1 MANNQ
6 STNKD
11 FLLGTIIGGVVGAA
25 TALLLAPKAGKE
37 LRADLNEQAAYVRLK
52 TEQVKNNAVEKG
64 QEFAQTAKVKTAD
77 LSQTISEQSSQVVD
91 KVKNFRKADQH
102 EDNLPPTSLEVLAD
116 EVESQ
121 SNEDFQQKLTEAQE
135 ALDDVESNINRPDR
149 KSVV

>member
-135 ALDDVESNINRPDR
+135 ALDDVESNINRP
-149 KSVV
+149 

>member
-102 EDNLPPTSLEVLAD
+102 EDNLLPTSLEVLAD

-135 ALDDVESNINRPDR
+135 ALDEVESNINRP
-149 KSVV
+149 

>member
-135 ALDDVESNINRPDR
+135 ALDEVESNINRP
-149 KSVV
+149 

>member
-11 FLLGTIIGGVVGAA
+11 FLLGTIIGGVVGEA

-52 TEQVKNNAVEKG
+52 TEQVKNSAVEKG

-77 LSQTISEQSSQVVD
+77 LSHTISEQSSQVVD

-121 SNEDFQQKLTEAQE
+121 SDEDFHQKLTEAQE
-135 ALDDVESNINRPDR
+135 ALDEVESNINRP
-149 KSVV
+149 

>member
-121 SNEDFQQKLTEAQE
+121 SNEDFQQ
-135 ALDDVESNINRPDR
+135 N
-149 KSVV
+149 

>member
-52 TEQVKNNAVEKG
+52 TEQVKNSAVEKG

-77 LSQTISEQSSQVVD
+77 LSHTISEQSSQVVD

-121 SNEDFQQKLTEAQE
+121 SDGDFHQKLTEAQE
-135 ALDDVESNINRPDR
+135 ALDEVESNINRP
-149 KSVV
+149 

>member
-91 KVKNFRKADQH
+91 KVKKFRKADQH

-135 ALDDVESNINRPDR
+135 ALDEVESNINRP
-149 KSVV
+149 